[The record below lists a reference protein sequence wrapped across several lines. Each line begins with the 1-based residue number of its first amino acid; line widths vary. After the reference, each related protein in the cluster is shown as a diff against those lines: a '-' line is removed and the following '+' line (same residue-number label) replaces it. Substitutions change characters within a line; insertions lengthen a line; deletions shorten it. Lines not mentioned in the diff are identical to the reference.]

1 MPRAPRA
8 PILQRHGGV
17 IMELLEARQ
26 IVGNQSAHSLRMMV
40 KALELPVS
48 KFLNTPEDWK
58 RLEAAKLILKN
69 GRK

>member
-1 MPRAPRA
+1 
-8 PILQRHGGV
+8 
-17 IMELLEARQ
+17 MELLEARQ

>member
-1 MPRAPRA
+1 
-8 PILQRHGGV
+8 
-17 IMELLEARQ
+17 
-26 IVGNQSAHSLRMMV
+26 MMV